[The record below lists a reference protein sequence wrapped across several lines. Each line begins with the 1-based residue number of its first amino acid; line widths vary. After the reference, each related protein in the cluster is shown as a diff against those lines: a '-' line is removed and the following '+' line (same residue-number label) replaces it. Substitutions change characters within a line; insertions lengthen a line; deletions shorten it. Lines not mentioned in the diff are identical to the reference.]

1 MVGHGQEPGRA
12 LERVRAARLEV
23 EGTQPPVLQLA
34 HKVLD
39 SGVDILYFE
48 QSFLKKLQAELDNFH
63 FDVIFTEP
71 NNSQPCLGADT
82 LCKVELPLV

>member
-48 QSFLKKLQAELDNFH
+48 QSFLKKMTSRIGKFS
-63 FDVIFTEP
+63 F
-71 NNSQPCLGADT
+71 
-82 LCKVELPLV
+82 

>member
-39 SGVDILYFE
+39 SGVDISYFE
-48 QSFLKKLQAELDNFH
+48 QLKKKLQAELDNFH
-63 FDVIFTEP
+63 IDVIFT
-71 NNSQPCLGADT
+71 A
-82 LCKVELPLV
+82 